1 VRDALPEASFIGFTG
16 TPIDSANKDTQAVFG
31 SYVSIYDIQDALDDG
46 ATVPIYYELRLAKLD
61 INQAVIETL
70 NDDVDDILYEDDEDE
85 EGIAERES
93 IKSSGLR

>member
-1 VRDALPEASFIGFTG
+1 
-16 TPIDSANKDTQAVFG
+16 
-31 SYVSIYDIQDALDDG
+31 
-46 ATVPIYYELRLAKLD
+46 VPIYYELRLAKLD
-61 INQAVIETL
+61 INQAVIETF